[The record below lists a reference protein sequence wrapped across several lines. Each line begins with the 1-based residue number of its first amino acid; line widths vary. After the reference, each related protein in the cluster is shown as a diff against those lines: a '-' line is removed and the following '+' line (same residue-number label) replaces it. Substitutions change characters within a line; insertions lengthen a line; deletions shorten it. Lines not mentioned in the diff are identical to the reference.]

1 MFVTKI
7 LATFVTLLVTNMNT
21 RLKQF
26 LAAENITQSQFADT
40 IKVVRASVSHVLS
53 GRNNPGYDFIKAIM
67 TAYPTLSME
76 WLILGRGKM
85 YRDTLADA
93 PTVPSEPDF
102 SPIYREPDLF
112 EDFSIPD
119 QNPVNDHHEMEIPR
133 VETAQATVPPQ
144 LIQPA
149 VKQRKVVKVT
159 VFFDDGTYQEM

>member
-1 MFVTKI
+1 
-7 LATFVTLLVTNMNT
+7 MNT

-85 YRDTLADA
+85 YRDSPSDA
-93 PTVPSEPDF
+93 ITASPEHDFAPVYHEPN
-102 SPIYREPDLF
+102 LF
-112 EDFSIPD
+112 EDLINPEQNFPD
-119 QNPVNDHHEMEIPR
+119 TAYEPQQSV
-133 VETAQATVPPQ
+133 VEAAPAATQTTLPP
-144 LIQPA
+144 PA

-159 VFFDDGTYQEM
+159 IFFDDGTYQEM